1 MRVAIVND
9 LRMAT
14 EALRR
19 LVEMQDG
26 LELAWIAMNGK
37 EAVERTRADLP
48 DLILMDLVMPEMDGE
63 TATRIVMQEHPC
75 PVLVVTASLT
85 GNARRVVKALAA
97 GAIDAVET
105 PTFGLDGRFKG
116 HEPLLDRI
124 ERLRRD
130 PSGFFGETASPPRV
144 EMTSTV
150 SDVQASG
157 RPSILLIGAST
168 GGPQAIRMV
177 LSALPR
183 PLPIPVV
190 VVQHIDQQFVGGLVH
205 WLREV
210 TGHVVMESAPGA
222 IEPGAVVIA
231 STTGHLVLDDCEYA
245 HRPDT
250 EGRLHRPSVDELFA
264 SAAKTSRHGIAVLLT
279 GMGTDGAAGLERLRN
294 AGWHTIAQDEASSAV
309 WGMPAA
315 AIRAGA
321 AVETLPLEEIGP
333 HVARRLDPSGET
345 R

>member
-19 LVEMQDG
+19 IVEMQDG
-26 LELAWIAMNGK
+26 LELAWTAMDGR
-37 EAVERTRADLP
+37 EAVEKTGEDLP

-63 TATRIVMQEHPC
+63 TATRIIMEEHPC
-75 PVLVVTASLT
+75 PILVVTASVT
-85 GNARRVVKALAA
+85 GNARRVVKAMAA

-105 PTFGLDGRFKG
+105 PTFGLDGRFSG
-116 HEPLLDRI
+116 DGPLLDRI
-124 ERLRRD
+124 DRLMRD
-130 PSGFFGETASPPRV
+130 PAGFSDGAATPHPNA
-144 EMTSTV
+144 TSTGSV
-150 SDVQASG
+150 SSSPR
-157 RPSILLIGAST
+157 RPSIMLIGAST
-168 GGPQAIRMV
+168 GGPQAIRTV

-183 PLPIPVV
+183 PLSIPVV
-190 VVQHIDQQFVGGLVH
+190 LVQHIDHQFVGGLVH
-205 WLREV
+205 WLQEV
-210 TGHVVMESAPGA
+210 TGHTVVESAPGV
-222 IEPGAVVIA
+222 IEPGVVVVA
-231 STTGHLVLDDCEYA
+231 STNEHLVLSDRGYA

-250 EGRLHRPSVDELFA
+250 EDRLHRPSVDELFA
-264 SAAKTSRHGIAVLLT
+264 SAAETSHHGIAVLLT
-279 GMGTDGAAGLERLRN
+279 GMGTDGAAGLERLQA

-321 AVETLPLEEIGP
+321 AVETLPLDEIGP
-333 HVARRLDPSGET
+333 RVASRLGVPGDT